1 MVSGTNT
8 NASEARLNQNK
19 MISVMR
25 MWSGQPDS
33 LWMDNGDLQVYNLS
47 DRSIENPIRAILVKQ
62 TLGYL
67 QQWREA

>member
-47 DRSIENPIRAILVKQ
+47 DRSIENPIGAILVKQ

-67 QQWREA
+67 QQWTEA

>member
-47 DRSIENPIRAILVKQ
+47 DRSIENPIGAILVKQ

>member
-67 QQWREA
+67 QQWTEA

>member
-1 MVSGTNT
+1 MVICRIDQTSDLHRKVKCHELYNRSKTMVSGTNT

-33 LWMDNGDLQVYNLS
+33 L
-47 DRSIENPIRAILVKQ
+47 
-62 TLGYL
+62 
-67 QQWREA
+67 